1 MARDIPDIMERAVR
15 IAGVLS
21 RLRSAKGHGPE
32 LAMAA
37 PRVSRRPDP
46 IQHPES

>member
-1 MARDIPDIMERAVR
+1 MARDIQDIMERAVR
-15 IAGVLS
+15 IAGRKS
-21 RLRSAKGHGPE
+21 MP
-32 LAMAA
+32 AMAA